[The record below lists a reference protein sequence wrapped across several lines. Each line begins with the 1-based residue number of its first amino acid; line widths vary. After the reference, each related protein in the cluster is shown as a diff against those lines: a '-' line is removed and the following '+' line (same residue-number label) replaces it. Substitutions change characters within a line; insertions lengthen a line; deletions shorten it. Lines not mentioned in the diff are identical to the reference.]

1 LLFPLRKHRQN
12 FYKVLLYCS
21 IAEVFYHLSLIKEK
35 NMILFG
41 ESLNVISKVI
51 GKAYRERD
59 PKPIQEECLEQKK
72 LGMDYIDINL
82 GPAKKDGH
90 ELMPWVCQ
98 VVQEVVPDMPLLLDT
113 SNIAAIEEGLK
124 VLKPASKPHIV
135 NSIMARPER
144 YTVMLPIAAK
154 YEADIVALMWGPDG
168 LPRDENERAALC
180 VELLYAANEAGIP
193 NEKIWVDGIVTPVN
207 IQQTQCVSLLNFQ
220 MMLEEIAPGSM
231 STCGL
236 SNISNGP
243 PVHLRPILNNT
254 YMIMLERYG
263 MKSVIADPLDSELI
277 AVAKGKRPDIVEVV
291 HQAMDGNAPELS
303 SLSKELADYVKTVKV
318 ITGENLF
325 SDSYLDI

>member
-1 LLFPLRKHRQN
+1 
-12 FYKVLLYCS
+12 
-21 IAEVFYHLSLIKEK
+21 
-35 NMILFG
+35 MILFG
-41 ESLNVISKVI
+41 ESLNVISTVI

-59 PKPIQEECLEQKK
+59 PKPIQAECLEQQK

-90 ELMPWVCQ
+90 ELMPWVVQ
-98 VVQEVVPDMPLLLDT
+98 VVQEVIPDIPLLLDT
-113 SNIAAIEEGLK
+113 SNIAAIEAGLK
-124 VLKPASKPHIV
+124 VCKPASKPHVV

-144 YTVMLPIAAK
+144 YTVMLPMAAK

-168 LPRDENERAALC
+168 LPRDENERAALA

-207 IQQTQCVSLLNFQ
+207 IQQAQCVALLDFQ
-220 MMLEEIAPGSM
+220 AMLEDIAPGVM

-243 PVHLRPILNNT
+243 PVHLRPILNTT
-254 YMIMLERYG
+254 YMVMLERNG
-263 MKSVIADPLDSELI
+263 MKAVISDPLDTTLTD
-277 AVAKGKRPDIVEVV
+277 VAKGKRPDIVEVV
-291 HQAMDGNAPELS
+291 HQTMDGNAPDIA
-303 SLSKELADYVKTVKV
+303 SLSKELAEYVKTVKV
-318 ITGENLF
+318 ITGDILF

>member
-1 LLFPLRKHRQN
+1 
-12 FYKVLLYCS
+12 
-21 IAEVFYHLSLIKEK
+21 
-35 NMILFG
+35 MILFG

-59 PKPIQEECLEQKK
+59 AKPIQAECLEQKK

-98 VVQEVVPDMPLLLDT
+98 VVQEVVPEIPLLLDT
-113 SNIAAIEEGLK
+113 SNIAAIEAGLK
-124 VLKPASKPHIV
+124 VLKPSTKPHIV

-144 YTVMLPIAAK
+144 YTEMLPMAAK

-220 MMLEEIAPGSM
+220 MMLEDMAPGAM

-254 YMIMLERYG
+254 FMIMLERYG
-263 MKSVIADPLDSELI
+263 MKSVIADPLDTELI
-277 AVAKGKRPDIVEVV
+277 AVAKGKRPDIVEIV
-291 HQAMDGNAPELS
+291 HQTMDGNAPELS
-303 SLSKELADYVKTVKV
+303 SLSKEMADYVKTVKV

-325 SDSYLDI
+325 SDSYLEI

>member
-1 LLFPLRKHRQN
+1 LT
-12 FYKVLLYCS
+12 
-21 IAEVFYHLSLIKEK
+21 KEK

-41 ESLNVISKVI
+41 ESLNVISTVI

-59 PKPIQEECLEQKK
+59 PKPIQAECLEQQK

-90 ELMPWVCQ
+90 ELMPWVVE
-98 VVQEVVPDMPLLLDT
+98 VVQEVVPDIPLLLDS
-113 SNIAAIEEGLK
+113 SNIAAIEAGLK
-124 VLKPASKPHIV
+124 VCKPSSKPHVV

-144 YTVMLPIAAK
+144 YNEMLPMAAK

-168 LPRDENERAALC
+168 LPRDENERAALA

-207 IQQTQCVSLLNFQ
+207 IQQAQCVALMDFQ
-220 MMLEEIAPGSM
+220 AMLEDIAPGSM

-243 PVHLRPILNNT
+243 PVQLRPILNTT
-254 YMIMLERYG
+254 YMIMLERNG
-263 MKSVIADPLDSELI
+263 MKSVISDPLDTTLTD
-277 AVAKGKRPDIVEVV
+277 VAKGKRPDIVDVV
-291 HQAMDGNAPELS
+291 HQTMDGNAPDLS
-303 SLSKELADYVKTVKV
+303 TLTKELADYVKTVKV

>member
-1 LLFPLRKHRQN
+1 
-12 FYKVLLYCS
+12 
-21 IAEVFYHLSLIKEK
+21 
-35 NMILFG
+35 MILFG

-51 GKAYRERD
+51 GKAFRERD
-59 PKPIQEECLEQKK
+59 PKPIQAEALEQKEK
-72 LGMDYIDINL
+72 GMDYIDINL
-82 GPAKKDGH
+82 GPSKKDGH

-98 VVQEVVPDMPLLLDT
+98 VVQEVVPEIPLLLDT

-124 VLKPASKPHIV
+124 VLKPARNPHII

-154 YEADIVALMWGPDG
+154 YDADIVALMWGPDG

-180 VELLYAANEAGIP
+180 VELLYAANEAGIA

-207 IQQTQCVSLLNFQ
+207 IQQAQSVSLLNFQ
-220 MMLEEIAPGSM
+220 MMLEDIAPGAK

-243 PVHLRPILNNT
+243 PVHLRPILNTT

-263 MKSVIADPLDSELI
+263 MKSVISDPLDVNLT
-277 AVAKGKRPDIVEVV
+277 AVAKGQRPDLVDIV
-291 HQAMDGNAPELS
+291 HKAMDGEAPDPS
-303 SLSKELADYVKTVKV
+303 TLSKELGDYVKTVKV
-318 ITGENLF
+318 IMGETLF
-325 SDSYLDI
+325 SDSYLEI

>member
-1 LLFPLRKHRQN
+1 
-12 FYKVLLYCS
+12 
-21 IAEVFYHLSLIKEK
+21 
-35 NMILFG
+35 MILFG

-59 PKPIQEECLEQKK
+59 PKPIQAEALEQKEK
-72 LGMDYIDINL
+72 GMDYIDINL
-82 GPAKKDGH
+82 GPSKKDGH

-98 VVQEVVPDMPLLLDT
+98 VVQEVVPEIPLLLDT

-124 VLKPASKPHIV
+124 VLKPASKPHII

-207 IQQTQCVSLLNFQ
+207 IQQAQCVSLLNFQ
-220 MMLEEIAPGSM
+220 MMLEDIAPGAM

-243 PVHLRPILNNT
+243 PVHLRPILNTT

-263 MKSVIADPLDSELI
+263 MKSVISDPLDTNLT

-291 HQAMDGNAPELS
+291 HQAMDGAAPDPS
-303 SLSKELADYVKTVKV
+303 SLPKELGDYVKTVKV
-318 ITGENLF
+318 ILGETLF
-325 SDSYLDI
+325 SDSYLEI

>member
-1 LLFPLRKHRQN
+1 
-12 FYKVLLYCS
+12 
-21 IAEVFYHLSLIKEK
+21 
-35 NMILFG
+35 MILFG

-51 GKAYRERD
+51 GKAYKERD
-59 PKPIQEECLEQKK
+59 AKPIQEECLEQQK

-98 VVQEVVPDMPLLLDT
+98 VVQEVVPDIPLLLDT

-124 VLKPASKPHIV
+124 VLKPSSKPHIV

-144 YTVMLPIAAK
+144 YEAMLPMAAK

-168 LPRDENERAALC
+168 LPRDENERAALA

-220 MMLEEIAPGSM
+220 MMLEDIAPGCM

-254 YMIMLERYG
+254 FMIMLERYG
-263 MKSVIADPLDSELI
+263 MKSVISDPLDTELTD
-277 AVAKGKRPDIVEVV
+277 VAQGRRQDIVDVV
-291 HQAMDGNAPELS
+291 LATMDGNEPDAS
-303 SLSKELADYVKTVKV
+303 TLSKELADYVKTVKV
-318 ITGENLF
+318 INGDILF
-325 SDSYLDI
+325 SDSYLEI